1 VFSDV
6 EFAMEETSHSERADM
21 KTRWKK
27 GQSGNPKGRALSR
40 EEEQLLLYPNWPH
53 IFPYLKKVSFAGD
66 LAGNSAGR
74 ESPDP
79 ETQAIDSTQDFGSEK
94 ISREN
99 PPPGAGRKDTLH

>member
-1 VFSDV
+1 V
-6 EFAMEETSHSERADM
+6 EFSMEETSHSERADM

-27 GQSGNPKGRALSR
+27 GQFGNPKGRALSR
-40 EEEQLLLYPNWPH
+40 EEEQHLLYPNWPH
-53 IFPYLKKVSFAGD
+53 IFPYLKKVPFAGD

-79 ETQAIDSTQDFGSEK
+79 ETQAIDFAQDFGSEK

-99 PPPGAGRKDTLH
+99 PPPGVGRKDTLH